1 MLSAAWQ
8 RRNRLL
14 LSGGDGGRCYEFS
27 SFYGQSSMRRHG
39 LMIYTQILNATK
51 PAVRMTIATNST
63 CPILWRRRDDLISL
77 RFSTSLSIHPLF
89 CSFRNLRLLSIIL
102 YSLGTGESQSVNQD
116 SLRSLY
122 FIRNQDTL
130 SSPIPHLSSF
140 ILHPS
145 SIFSF
150 IHHPSSIF
158 SFIHFLSSFPQR
170 REPIVH
176 YELCIVHY
184 KGRELSLL
192 PRLSERDGKR
202 LLFLS
207 VPASRWRALKNN
219 SSVIV

>member
-102 YSLGTGESQSVNQD
+102 YSLGIRRIVIRKSELPSFLVFYSESGHA
-116 SLRSLY
+116 
-122 FIRNQDTL
+122 FIAH
-130 SSPIPHLSSF
+130 PSSF
-140 ILHPS
+140 IFHPS
-145 SIFSF
+145 IIHFL

-192 PRLSERDGKR
+192 PRLSERDGER